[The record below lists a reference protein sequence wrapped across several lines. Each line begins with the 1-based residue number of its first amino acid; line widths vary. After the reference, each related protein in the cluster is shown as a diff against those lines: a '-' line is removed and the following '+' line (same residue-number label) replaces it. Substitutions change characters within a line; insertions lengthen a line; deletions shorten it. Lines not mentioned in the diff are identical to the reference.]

1 MALRLNEKGFV
12 SCCMSQPDV
21 SAETE
26 RRCIKI
32 KVHKSFSYKVTGD
45 IVLLRV
51 KFFKIGF

>member
-1 MALRLNEKGFV
+1 MRLNEKGFV